1 MILAWTAMAMM
12 ENTLTLE
19 SSLSYYIRNKNKK
32 NGKHSMYKPIF
43 LFKKNVF
50 FKWKQLSYQFNIK
63 INDCKSRI

>member
-19 SSLSYYIRNKNKK
+19 SSLSYYIRNENKK

-43 LFKKNVF
+43 LFKKMF
-50 FKWKQLSYQFNIK
+50 FLNGNNYPTNSILK
-63 INDCKSRI
+63 